1 MKYPYCSAYCSSQF
15 NSTCAHFKLFRNIMQ
30 IIRFISYSSWPLVT
44 LVGKGVII
52 FQSPLNIGGICGNLL
67 NSRILRN
74 SMGL

>member
-1 MKYPYCSAYCSSQF
+1 
-15 NSTCAHFKLFRNIMQ
+15 MQ
-30 IIRFISYSSWPLVT
+30 IIRFIAYSSWPLVT

-52 FQSPLNIGGICGNLL
+52 FQSPLNIGGISGNLL